1 VLYVTFNTSVDAT
14 VLLPPVKLPA
24 EYNVP
29 VVLSIVAEPLI
40 LMKQPA
46 TVPEP
51 VNVNDTAA
59 EPALVVTFDGVEPD
73 DVAELNV
80 IVGRLP
86 EYVGALAKPDSNQ
99 PA

>member
-1 VLYVTFNTSVDAT
+1 VNE
-14 VLLPPVKLPA
+14 PA
-24 EYNVP
+24 EYKVP
-29 VVLSIVAEPLI
+29 VVLSIAEEPLMLI
-40 LMKQPA
+40 KQPA

-59 EPALVVTFDGVEPD
+59 EVVLVVTLDGVKPE

-80 IVGRLP
+80 GVLRVP
-86 EYVGALAKPDSNQ
+86 EYVGALAAPDSNQ